1 MSQSASEKFDSY
13 WKKRKMQKVQT
24 KGDKRS
30 IDVDDVDISVWSK
43 WSDGLKR
50 RENLFVVRLKI
61 SFWVEWNL
69 SGKQAMENFFFRN
82 ILRIIA
88 FVYIL
93 EKWGKRQKVC
103 GKTGSIFNP
112 ENYTPCSSQTNQ
124 EFLKVPCFHSR
135 QDYELFCSSS
145 LKYNTWIG
153 QGKGKSQNGK
163 VSKLS
168 RLEARFSKASE
179 TFRANIKK
187 PPLVHLYLKT
197 PETSCMKQMKGTSFI
212 LRMCE

>member
-1 MSQSASEKFDSY
+1 
-13 WKKRKMQKVQT
+13 
-24 KGDKRS
+24 
-30 IDVDDVDISVWSK
+30 
-43 WSDGLKR
+43 
-50 RENLFVVRLKI
+50 
-61 SFWVEWNL
+61 
-69 SGKQAMENFFFRN
+69 MENFFFRN

-212 LRMCE
+212 LKNVWINQLCNRRARDFAMALRIRKVSRAFEKRAPAGVAIRRSRVQGFHPAITGSICFWVVSSLNPRSCFVNT

>member
-1 MSQSASEKFDSY
+1 MDIL
-13 WKKRKMQKVQT
+13 VCT
-24 KGDKRS
+24 KRS
-30 IDVDDVDISVWSK
+30 DSMKKARNICITECCVLLFLSWMKLVRK
-43 WSDGLKR
+43 ASDG
-50 RENLFVVRLKI
+50 E
-61 SFWVEWNL
+61 
-69 SGKQAMENFFFRN
+69 FFFRN